1 MFAMRTVSEYFG
13 SLVFDDRE
21 MRAALTAEVYASL
34 RKTIDEGRKLDITV
48 ANAVAFAMKDWALSK
63 GATHF
68 THWFQPLTGITAEK
82 HDSFIMPAPDGGV
95 IMEFSGKELIK
106 GEPDASS
113 FPNGGLRATF
123 EARGYTAWDPTSYAF
138 IKGKE
143 LCIPTAFCSYSG
155 HALDKKT
162 PLLRSM
168 EALNKQALRILRL
181 FGDKKTKCVRPF
193 VGCEQEYFLITKEM
207 YDKRPDLRYTGRTL
221 FGEKPSKGQ
230 EMDDHYFGAIK
241 PRVAAYMEELNEE
254 LWKLGVLAK
263 TEHNEVAPA
272 QHELAPIYTTAN
284 IATDHN
290 QLTMEIMQK
299 VARKHNL
306 ICLLHEKPFAG
317 VNGSGKHNNW
327 SIATDSGQNLLSPG
341 ETPYENAQFLLV
353 LCAVIKAVD
362 DYQDLLRIGVATAGN
377 DHRLGANEAPPAV
390 ISIFLG
396 DELTGVLEA
405 IETDTPY
412 QGVKA
417 TQMKLGVDVLPKF
430 RRDTTDRNR
439 TSPFAFTGNKFEF
452 RMVGSSDSIACSN
465 IMLNTAVAESL
476 KIYADR
482 LEGAADFETALHE
495 MIRKTI
501 KDHKRI
507 IFNGNGYDGSW
518 IKEAMEKRG
527 LMNLRATPDAVPHL
541 LDKKNVD
548 MLTRHGVYS
557 EEELKSR
564 YEITLGNYCK
574 TVIIEAN
581 TMADMAR
588 TQIAPAVE
596 EYIAALANTASA
608 KKVLDSTL
616 DCGYEK
622 ELIWRLSVLNV
633 KISVKVKELEES
645 MQSLASVKEIGEK
658 AALIRD
664 TVLER
669 MEELREGCDEAETLT
684 AKKYWPYPS
693 YGDLL
698 FSVN

>member
-1 MFAMRTVSEYFG
+1 MRTVSEYFG

-221 FGEKPSKGQ
+221 FGAKPSKGQ

-527 LMNLRATPDAVPHL
+527 LMNLRATPYAVPHL
-541 LDKKNVD
+541 IDKKNVD